1 MPLWRKRLCRFS
13 GCKLFLWI
21 LENLPSCSVYSV
33 NQCQH
38 IYLIKQFKLSLSESK
53 SFVRLQAFKPTQVLP
68 WTSNIGEGW
77 SFQHLPHREFLLLVL
92 NWVFIPYGRAELKC
106 FNMQLYCSLVLPIRL
121 LSRCWH
127 SRSIIF
133 FLSESL
139 WIIWCNLD
147 EREFSTTWLKDYIPW
162 RREWRK
168 QV

>member
-1 MPLWRKRLCRFS
+1 MPC
-13 GCKLFLWI
+13 C
-21 LENLPSCSVYSV
+21 CSVLFGLVPRCPCDEKDFAGFLAV
-33 NQCQH
+33 NYFCE
-38 IYLIKQFKLSLSESK
+38 YLSMYHRVQSTQLISASTYISLKQFKLSLSESK
-53 SFVRLQAFKPTQVLP
+53 SFERLQAFKPTQVLP

-133 FLSESL
+133 FSQNH
-139 WIIWCNLD
+139 CG
-147 EREFSTTWLKDYIPW
+147 
-162 RREWRK
+162 
-168 QV
+168 